1 MPTLLI
7 LLSVT
12 CSSLAHLAF
21 KVGVNRVDGVLAPG
35 SGRLFVAA
43 IAGNPYIL
51 GGLFLHAAALGTW
64 LLALRKVDIS
74 YAYPFIALGFV
85 LVLGLSS
92 WFLDERLNAAR
103 LLGVA
108 LIVGGVFCVARS

>member
-21 KVGVNRVDGVLAPG
+21 KVGVNRVDGALAPG

-43 IAGNPYIL
+43 IAGNPYVL
-51 GGLFLHAAALGTW
+51 CGLFLHAAALGTW

-85 LVLGLSS
+85 LGLSS

-103 LLGVA
+103 LVGVA
-108 LIVGGVFCVARS
+108 LIMGGVFCVARS